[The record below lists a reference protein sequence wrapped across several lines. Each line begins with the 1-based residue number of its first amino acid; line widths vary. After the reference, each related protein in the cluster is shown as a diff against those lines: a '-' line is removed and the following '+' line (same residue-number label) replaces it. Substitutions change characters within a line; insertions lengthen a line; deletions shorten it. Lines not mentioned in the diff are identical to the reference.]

1 VLEKHAALNGAAKCE
16 IDLRISR
23 CVYHFSSR
31 ILNRRREAG
40 ADGVGSRPMWMES
53 YRFTALIVKRAAFSC
68 HPENSVG
75 SRLSACSEKHFRS

>member
-1 VLEKHAALNGAAKCE
+1 VLEKQAALNGAAKCE

-53 YRFTALIVKRAAFSC
+53 YRFTALIVKRGRVFV
-68 HPENSVG
+68 P
-75 SRLSACSEKHFRS
+75 SRELCRLRTQRV